1 MSSEELPKSFEN
13 LPSFDYATGISDTV
27 TPAILQNEAVSNTE
41 KYIVLVKLVSNR
53 RMQQFC
59 SNQTL

>member
-13 LPSFDYATGISDTV
+13 LPSFDYATDISDAV
-27 TPAILQNEAVSNTE
+27 TPAILQNEEVSNTE